1 MLPLVF
7 KNVIWTISSLL
18 NAASSICLGA
28 TRTDSLG
35 TSMTMPLRPGY
46 GFLFLV
52 KKKKGE
58 GGLKSPFGG
67 FPGGQW

>member
-1 MLPLVF
+1 MLLLVF

-52 KKKKGE
+52 KKKKG
-58 GGLKSPFGG
+58 
-67 FPGGQW
+67 

>member
-7 KNVIWTISSLL
+7 KNVICTISSFL
-18 NAASSICLGA
+18 NAASSTCLSA

-35 TSMTMPLRPGY
+35 TSITMPLRPGY

-52 KKKKGE
+52 KKWRGV
-58 GGLKSPFGG
+58 
-67 FPGGQW
+67 